1 MTKIRVYQLAKKLG
15 MSSKELMMKLHE
27 LDVNI
32 ESHMNTLEDEVVD
45 LLTELVNEEKESK
58 DKKENSNKN
67 SDVKDKKKNMQKEK
81 NEDNKN
87 IKEKSEKNVINIGE
101 KITVK
106 DLADKIKVNPT
117 QLISQLITLGVM
129 AAINQEID
137 FDTASIVAAE
147 YGYEVKSIQTEED
160 NKSEEDLLDFEDDPE
175 TLQPRPPIVTV
186 MGHVDHGKTSLLDAI
201 RKTNITAKEAGG
213 ITQHIGASTITIN
226 DKKIVFLDTPGHEA
240 FTSMRARGA
249 QVTDIAV
256 LVVAAD
262 DGVMP
267 QTVEAI
273 NHAKAANVPII
284 VAINK
289 IDKYEANPERVKQ
302 ELAEYGLLPEEWGG
316 DTIFVPV
323 SALKKQGIDEL
334 LEMILLVA
342 EMQEL
347 KANPNRK
354 AMGTIIEAKLDKGR
368 GPVATVIV
376 QKGTLNVGDAVVAGI
391 AHGRIRAMIDDKGRR
406 IKKASPSMP
415 VEILGLSEVPD
426 AGEHLYVVENDKK
439 AREIAENRKEKLR
452 TEQLKATQKISLD
465 ALFEQIKKGEVKD
478 LNIIIKADVKGS
490 IEAVKQALEKLSTE
504 EVKVKTIHSGVGAIT
519 ESDIMLASASN
530 AIIVGFNVR
539 PTTPAMDLAK
549 REKVDVR
556 TYRIIYNAIEDIE
569 AAIKG
574 MLEPEYKEVILG
586 RAQVRATF
594 KIPNVGVVAGIYVQ
608 QGKIT
613 RNSKIRLLRDNIVIH
628 EGTISSLKRFKDD
641 VREILTGYEGG
652 LGIENYN
659 DIKEG
664 DVIEAYTLEEVKR

>member
-1 MTKIRVYQLAKKLG
+1 
-15 MSSKELMMKLHE
+15 
-27 LDVNI
+27 
-32 ESHMNTLEDEVVD
+32 
-45 LLTELVNEEKESK
+45 
-58 DKKENSNKN
+58 
-67 SDVKDKKKNMQKEK
+67 
-81 NEDNKN
+81 
-87 IKEKSEKNVINIGE
+87 
-101 KITVK
+101 
-106 DLADKIKVNPT
+106 
-117 QLISQLITLGVM
+117 
-129 AAINQEID
+129 
-137 FDTASIVAAE
+137 
-147 YGYEVKSIQTEED
+147 
-160 NKSEEDLLDFEDDPE
+160 
-175 TLQPRPPIVTV
+175 
-186 MGHVDHGKTSLLDAI
+186 
-201 RKTNITAKEAGG
+201 
-213 ITQHIGASTITIN
+213 
-226 DKKIVFLDTPGHEA
+226 
-240 FTSMRARGA
+240 
-249 QVTDIAV
+249 
-256 LVVAAD
+256 
-262 DGVMP
+262 
-267 QTVEAI
+267 
-273 NHAKAANVPII
+273 
-284 VAINK
+284 
-289 IDKYEANPERVKQ
+289 
-302 ELAEYGLLPEEWGG
+302 
-316 DTIFVPV
+316 
-323 SALKKQGIDEL
+323 
-334 LEMILLVA
+334 
-342 EMQEL
+342 
-347 KANPNRK
+347 
-354 AMGTIIEAKLDKGR
+354 MGTIIEAKLDKGR

-376 QKGTLNVGDAVVAGI
+376 QKGTLNVGDAVIAGV

-452 TEQLKATQKISLD
+452 TEQLKATQKVSLD

-574 MLEPEYKEVILG
+574 MLEPEFKEVILG

-594 KIPNVGVVAGIYVQ
+594 KIPNVGVVAGIYVH

-641 VREILTGYEGG
+641 VKEILTGYEGG

-664 DVIEAYTLEEVKR
+664 DVIEAYTLKEVKR